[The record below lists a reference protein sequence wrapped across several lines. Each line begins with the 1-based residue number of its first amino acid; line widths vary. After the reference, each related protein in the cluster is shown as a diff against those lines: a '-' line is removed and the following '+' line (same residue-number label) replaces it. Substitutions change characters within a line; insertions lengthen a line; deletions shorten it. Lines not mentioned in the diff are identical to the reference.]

1 MILGYK
7 SELKAYYCITESFLT
22 SPSHEK
28 ITISYITIKY
38 IRKLGDSP
46 ASEQRGEGR
55 IDQSRIGAH
64 ANVKTRKAEYTRS
77 ISKRVVFW
85 SSGFGKKS
93 GFLPLSE
100 LLSFQSL
107 KGKFLIPDSERK
119 RFVEMAV
126 RSPQGETMKFS
137 MQGPMRKYQ
146 AKVGSTLKLMYEVVA
161 RIEGVNS
168 VHQM

>member
-64 ANVKTRKAEYTRS
+64 ANVKTRKAEYKRS
-77 ISKRVVFW
+77 ISKRVC
-85 SSGFGKKS
+85 
-93 GFLPLSE
+93 FLEQRVWQEIGL
-100 LLSFQSL
+100 FA
-107 KGKFLIPDSERK
+107 
-119 RFVEMAV
+119 AV
-126 RSPQGETMKFS
+126 RAALLPIAQRQIPYS
-137 MQGPMRKYQ
+137 R
-146 AKVGSTLKLMYEVVA
+146 
-161 RIEGVNS
+161 
-168 VHQM
+168 